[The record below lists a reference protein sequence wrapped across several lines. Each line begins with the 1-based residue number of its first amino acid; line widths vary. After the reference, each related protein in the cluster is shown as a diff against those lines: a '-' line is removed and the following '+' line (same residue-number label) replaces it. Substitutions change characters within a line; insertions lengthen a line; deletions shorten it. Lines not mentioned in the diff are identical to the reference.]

1 MLLWLSLKGGLTV
14 KRLAALLVV
23 AAIVVPALAAAETW
37 TNLPLI
43 DKNCVEKV
51 KADPDKH
58 ETSCLIMCSKSGYG
72 VLTSDGTWVK
82 FDKKGNDE
90 ALKAL
95 KATTKVNGIR
105 VTVTGERTGD
115 MIKVATLKID

>member
-1 MLLWLSLKGGLTV
+1 MLLWLSLKGGLAV

-23 AAIVVPALAAAETW
+23 AAIVVPALAVAETW
-37 TNLPLI
+37 SNVPLI

-72 VLTSDGTWVK
+72 VLTSDGTWIK
-82 FDKKGNDE
+82 LDKKGNEE

-95 KATTKVNGIR
+95 KATTKENGIR

-115 MIKVATLKID
+115 MIKVATLIID

>member
-1 MLLWLSLKGGLTV
+1 M
-14 KRLAALLVV
+14 KRFSAVLILAAFLLP
-23 AAIVVPALAAAETW
+23 AIATAETW
-37 TNLPLI
+37 ENLPLV
-43 DKNCVEKV
+43 DHNCLERV

-58 ETSCLIMCSKSGYG
+58 ETSCLIMCSRSGYG
-72 VLTSDGTWVK
+72 VLTSDGTWLK

-95 KATTKVNGIR
+95 KATKKENGIR

-115 MIKVATLKID
+115 TIKVATLKID

>member
-1 MLLWLSLKGGLTV
+1 MKKAVLVAVMLSV
-14 KRLAALLVV
+14 LVL
-23 AAIVVPALAAAETW
+23 PALAAAETW
-37 TNLPLI
+37 TNVPLI

-82 FDKKGNDE
+82 FDAKGNEE

-95 KATTKVNGIR
+95 KATTKENGIR
-105 VTVTGERTGD
+105 VTVTGERAGD

>member
-1 MLLWLSLKGGLTV
+1 V
-14 KRLAALLVV
+14 KKLAVVLVV
-23 AAIVVPALAAAETW
+23 ASIIVPALAVAETW
-37 TNLPLI
+37 TNVPLI

-82 FDKKGNDE
+82 FDKKGNEE

-95 KATTKVNGIR
+95 KATTKENGIR

-115 MIKVATLKID
+115 TIKVATLKID

>member
-1 MLLWLSLKGGLTV
+1 M
-14 KRLAALLVV
+14 KRLSAVLII
-23 AAIVVPALAAAETW
+23 AAIVVPTLAAAETW
-37 TNLPLI
+37 TNVPLI

-58 ETSCLIMCSKSGYG
+58 ETSCLIMCAKSGYG
-72 VLTSDGTWVK
+72 LLTSDGTWIK
-82 FDKKGNDE
+82 FDAKGNEE

-95 KATTKVNGIR
+95 KATTKENGIR
-105 VTVTGERTGD
+105 VTVTGERAGD

>member
-1 MLLWLSLKGGLTV
+1 M
-14 KRLAALLVV
+14 KRLAAVLII
-23 AAIVVPALAAAETW
+23 AAIVVPTLAAAETW
-37 TNLPLI
+37 TNVPLI

-58 ETSCLIMCSKSGYG
+58 ETSCLIMCAKSGYG
-72 VLTSDGTWVK
+72 LLTSDGTWIK
-82 FDKKGNDE
+82 FDAKGNEE

-95 KATTKVNGIR
+95 KATTKENGIR
-105 VTVTGERTGD
+105 VTVTGERAGD

>member
-37 TNLPLI
+37 SNVPLI

-72 VLTSDGTWVK
+72 VLTSDGTWIK
-82 FDKKGNDE
+82 LDKKGNEE

-95 KATTKVNGIR
+95 KATTKENGIR

-115 MIKVATLKID
+115 MIKVATLTID